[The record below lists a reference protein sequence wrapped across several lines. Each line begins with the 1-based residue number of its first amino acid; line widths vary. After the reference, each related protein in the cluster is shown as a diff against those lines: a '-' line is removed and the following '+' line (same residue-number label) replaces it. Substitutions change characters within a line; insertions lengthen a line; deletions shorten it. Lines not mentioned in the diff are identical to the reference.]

1 MRACGLYVRYK
12 GSVGSCTNR
21 ITSPTRCPPSGDV
34 NLVLGQQAIVWI
46 QTHGMRRRQRIRTR
60 PLRAPP
66 HLHLSLTLQRQGSD
80 RDVRRRVLVISNT
93 RALGIVNDR
102 RRDRHRRT
110 CAHEVHDPRQ
120 APLRVPG
127 AILWLR
133 QRLLPPPSIA
143 RLFRKMRVLQ
153 RHDPR
158 PGGKGRE
165 ASTLPLMNST
175 VASASTAG
183 QISTTRIIS
192 STGIYCVDGVYYK

>member
-1 MRACGLYVRYK
+1 MDRQSVRPFEGRERPVDRRRK
-12 GSVGSCTNR
+12 QV
-21 ITSPTRCPPSGDV
+21 TSPIRRRDLVLGQQAIVLIQTHGMHRRHRIHTRPIRAPPRRSAESNESNHQSHPMPTIHRRD
-34 NLVLGQQAIVWI
+34 LVLGQQAIVWI

-120 APLRVPG
+120 APCCGSVSS
-127 AILWLR
+127 
-133 QRLLPPPSIA
+133 RLQASY
-143 RLFRKMRVLQ
+143 VSS
-153 RHDPR
+153 
-158 PGGKGRE
+158 GR
-165 ASTLPLMNST
+165 
-175 VASASTAG
+175 
-183 QISTTRIIS
+183 
-192 STGIYCVDGVYYK
+192 